1 MRFSFSEL
9 KDKEVIDRATG
20 SRVGFVDDVVM
31 NFDGRGVEAIVVY
44 GRPKAFGLLGREDDL
59 VIDFCDID
67 LIGEDTIL
75 VNLTNSKICIKDKKF
90 DIKNLL
96 K

>member
-31 NFDGRGVEAIVVY
+31 NFDGKGVESIVVY

>member
-9 KDKEVIDRATG
+9 KDKEVIDSATG

-31 NFDGRGVEAIVVY
+31 NFDGRGVESIVVY

>member
-9 KDKEVIDRATG
+9 KDKEVIDKSTG
-20 SRVGFVDDVVM
+20 ARVGFVDDVVM
-31 NFDGRGVEAIVVY
+31 NFDGRGIESIVVY
-44 GRPKAFGLLGREDDL
+44 GRPKAFGLLGRDDDL
-59 VIDFCDID
+59 IIDFCDID

-75 VNLTNSKICIKDKKF
+75 VNLTNSKFCIKDKKF
-90 DIKNLL
+90 ELKNLL

>member
-31 NFDGRGVEAIVVY
+31 NFDGRGVESIVVY

>member
-1 MRFSFSEL
+1 MLFSFNEL
-9 KDKEVIDRATG
+9 KDKEVIDKQTG
-20 SRVGFVDDVVM
+20 SRIGYVDDVVM
-31 NFDGRGVEAIVVY
+31 NFDGKGIESIVVF
-44 GRPKAFGLLGREDDL
+44 GRPRVFGLLGREDDL

-75 VNLTNSKICIKDKKF
+75 VSLTNSKICTKEKRF
-90 DIKNLL
+90 ELKNLL